1 MDELVTDSRGS
12 QGLII
17 NKNEN
22 NKTYTKIVKSYLY
35 KYVIKYINGL
45 SDVLDIPIIKY
56 DFIRKDGI
64 NYIKSE
70 SYDKEID
77 YDEIIIEPFYYS
89 DIYDGIYMM
98 KEFLSNYE
106 NGSRTYQE
114 YLKQIVLALLINDA
128 DRTIANTKFYKKGND
143 ILLAPYL
150 DIHLAMNLDSDLPV
164 FMDEYYFT
172 KQEFDSEEIE
182 QHMSYEKFMS
192 YFEHDFNSSYGYL
205 YNQCVFGEHSIQD
218 IWKILYEEITD
229 KLIFEKINKLEI
241 DDVLGEKI
249 NDNAYRIISEQF
261 NISKKILNETLM
273 INKRT
278 IK

>member
-1 MDELVTDSRGS
+1 M
-12 QGLII
+12 
-17 NKNEN
+17 
-22 NKTYTKIVKSYLY
+22 
-35 KYVIKYINGL
+35 
-45 SDVLDIPIIKY
+45 
-56 DFIRKDGI
+56 
-64 NYIKSE
+64 
-70 SYDKEID
+70 
-77 YDEIIIEPFYYS
+77 
-89 DIYDGIYMM
+89 
-98 KEFLSNYE
+98 
-106 NGSRTYQE
+106 
-114 YLKQIVLALLINDA
+114 
-128 DRTIANTKFYKKGND
+128 
-143 ILLAPYL
+143 APYL

-192 YFEHDFNSSYGYL
+192 YFEYDFNSSYGYL